1 MCSPLPGPPDASTWP
16 PAETTTCLTIASP
29 SPVAPIEA
37 LEETR
42 ELLFLDPSAIVADAQ
57 HAGLSAERHRG
68 SRACIANGVLRQ
80 VLGDR
85 LQHSAPKRQLDLGL
99 RLDSNRDLGPLGAV
113 REPGADL
120 LEHGPDFGCPEG
132 HDLAPAL
139 ELRKEKHVV
148 HELGHLLD
156 LLPRLGKK
164 LVTVGS
170 RKGGRLEDH
179 EQPGQG
185 GPELVRDSGGEADS

>member
-1 MCSPLPGPPDASTWP
+1 MAFCA
-16 PAETTTCLTIASP
+16 
-29 SPVAPIEA
+29 
-37 LEETR
+37 R
-42 ELLFLDPSAIVADAQ
+42 FSAIVCSI
-57 HAGLSAERHRG
+57 LRRG
-68 SRACIANGVLRQ
+68 SSIW
-80 VLGDR
+80 
-85 LQHSAPKRQLDLGL
+85 L

-139 ELRKEKHVV
+139 ELREEEHVV

-170 RKGGRLEDH
+170 RKSGRLENH
-179 EQPGQG
+179 EQPCQG
-185 GPELVRDSGGEADS
+185 GPELVRDSSGEADSKLLIGPRILHDSGRVWPKS